1 MAKKTKKNNS
11 KLISSPFAKN
21 GLMILGI
28 LIVGYFA
35 VSIFLKTITRHS
47 HVYILPDF
55 SGMTIQQAQE
65 VAQKGHFRLEV
76 SDSVYIRGMQRGVIC
91 RQNPHAGSK
100 VKKNRRIL
108 LSINSVLPRQVTVPD
123 VVNYSLRQAKTELIA
138 SGLQLGKLIYVEDIA
153 TNNVLS
159 QQYKGKDI
167 EPGTLLESDS
177 KIDLVLGLNFASND
191 STYVPNVIGYKYN
204 IAKDIIFD
212 NSLNINKMLFDETVS
227 TYIDSLEAFV
237 YGQYPAA
244 SDSTSVAMGSE
255 VTLYLSLDETKIPVE
270 TPEEVAED
278 EE

>member
-28 LIVGYFA
+28 LIAGYFA

-55 SGMTIQQAQE
+55 SGMTIQQAQD
-65 VAQKGHFRLEV
+65 VALKGHFRLEV

-227 TYIDSLEAFV
+227 TYTDSLEAFV

>member
-227 TYIDSLEAFV
+227 TYTDSLEAFV

-244 SDSTSVAMGSE
+244 SDSTSVAMGNE

>member
-227 TYIDSLEAFV
+227 TYTDSLEAFV